1 MKNIVLCLLLSILL
15 LPMYGTAE
23 TSESTG
29 FDLKTLAEDTVFLV
43 DLNDPTH
50 AILGLERNADV
61 KRYPA
66 STTKIMTCI
75 LALEL
80 CEFDEPVKI
89 SKRACNLTERNSKM
103 GLKPGETYPMI
114 DLVYGLM
121 LPSGNDAAIA
131 IAEHISGS
139 VDGFVKLMNKKAKEL
154 GMKGTHYMNPHGLH
168 HAEHYTTA
176 QDLAL
181 LTAYAL
187 ENDAFREIV
196 ATAEYRAISTD
207 GREIMLRSANRLLRD
222 VTANSYK
229 PYSCLYE
236 YAIGVKTGDTHLAG
250 KCLVAAAQRGD
261 TIYLLVLLHGK
272 NAPDNAKGRE
282 KDSYAAQRFYD
293 AIKLFDY
300 VFENDTVTLNA
311 DDLVRRCLPDTYAVS
326 PDPSRSFATEILYRI
341 RWNDADTLTLPRWQA
356 ELFARDPFPE
366 KYVTYSIDTY
376 TAPVGTV
383 AGSAAVT
390 FNGEIVFRGD
400 LIADEY
406 TYPPT
411 PEPTEEPILIITVE
425 TPEMTPTPQ
434 PGSPSPTPEWIPI
447 ATEPPRQPFSWFY
460 RLFRCSPDDQS

>member
-1 MKNIVLCLLLSILL
+1 MKKAVLCLLLSILL

-43 DLNDPTH
+43 NLNDPTH

-75 LALEL
+75 LALEKS
-80 CEFDEPVKI
+80 EFDEPVKI

-103 GLKPGETYPMI
+103 GLIPGETFPMI
-114 DLVYGLM
+114 DLIYGLM

-131 IAEHISGS
+131 IAEHIGGS
-139 VDGFVKLMNKKAKEL
+139 VDGFVKLMNEKAKEL
-154 GMKGTHYMNPHGLH
+154 GMTGTHYMNPHGLH
-168 HAEHYTTA
+168 HSEHYTTA
-176 QDLAL
+176 RDLAL
-181 LTAYAL
+181 LTAYAF
-187 ENDAFREIV
+187 ENDTFREIV
-196 ATAEYRAISTD
+196 ATAEYRAISVE
-207 GREIMLRSANRLLRD
+207 GRELILRNANRLLRD
-222 VTANSYK
+222 VTANTYQ

-250 KCLVAAAQRGD
+250 KCLVAAAQKGD
-261 TIYLLVLLHGK
+261 TVYLLVLLHGK
-272 NAPDNAKGRE
+272 NAPDSAKGRE

-300 VFENDTVTLNA
+300 AFENDTVTLNA
-311 DDLVRRCLPDTYAVS
+311 DDLLRRCLPETYAVS
-326 PDPSRSFATEILYRI
+326 PDPERTFATEILYRI
-341 RWNDADTLTLPRWQA
+341 QWNEADTLTLPRWQA

-366 KYVTYSIDTY
+366 EYVTYSIDTY
-376 TAPVGTV
+376 SAPVGTV
-383 AGSAAVT
+383 AGCAAVT
-390 FNGEIVFRGD
+390 FNGEDVFRGE

-411 PEPTEEPILIITVE
+411 PEPTEEPILIISEE
-425 TPEMTPTPQ
+425 TASPDPSTQAAAP
-434 PGSPSPTPEWIPI
+434 SPSPEWMPI
-447 ATEPPRQPFSWFY
+447 ATEPPKEAGFWFF
-460 RLFRCSPDDQS
+460 RLFRCSPHD

>member
-1 MKNIVLCLLLSILL
+1 MKKIVLCLLLSILL
-15 LPMYGTAE
+15 LPVYGTAE

-43 DLNDPTH
+43 NLNDPTH
-50 AILGLERNADV
+50 AVLGLERNADV

-75 LALEL
+75 LALERS
-80 CEFDEPVKI
+80 EFDEPVKI
-89 SKRACNLTERNSKM
+89 SKRACNLSERNSKM

-114 DLVYGLM
+114 DLIYGLM

-131 IAEHISGS
+131 IAEHIGGS
-139 VDGFVKLMNKKAKEL
+139 VDGFVKLMNEKAKEL
-154 GMKGTHYMNPHGLH
+154 GMTGTHYMNPHGLH
-168 HAEHYTTA
+168 HTDHYTTA
-176 QDLAL
+176 RDLAL
-181 LTAYAL
+181 LTAYAF

-196 ATAEYRAISTD
+196 ATTEYRAISTD
-207 GREIMLRSANRLLRD
+207 GRELIVRNSNRLLRD
-222 VTANSYK
+222 VTANTYK

-250 KCLVAAAQRGD
+250 KCLVAAAQKGD
-261 TIYLLVLLHGK
+261 TVYLLVLLHGK
-272 NAPDNAKGRE
+272 NSPDNAKGRE

-311 DDLVRRCLPDTYAVS
+311 EDLTRRCLPETYAVS
-326 PDPSRSFATEILYRI
+326 PDPERTFATEILYRI
-341 RWNDADTLTLPRWQA
+341 EWNEADTLTLPRWQA

-366 KYVTYSIDTY
+366 EYVSYAIDSYS
-376 TAPVGTV
+376 ASVGTV
-383 AGSAAVT
+383 AGSAAVV
-390 FNGEIVFRGD
+390 FNGETVFRGD

-411 PEPTEEPILIITVE
+411 PEPTEEPILIISEE
-425 TPEMTPTPQ
+425 TPSPSPTAQ
-434 PGSPSPTPEWIPI
+434 ISAPSPTPEWIPI
-447 ATEPPRQPFSWFY
+447 ATEPPKQPFSWFD
-460 RLFRCSPDDQS
+460 RLFRCSPDD